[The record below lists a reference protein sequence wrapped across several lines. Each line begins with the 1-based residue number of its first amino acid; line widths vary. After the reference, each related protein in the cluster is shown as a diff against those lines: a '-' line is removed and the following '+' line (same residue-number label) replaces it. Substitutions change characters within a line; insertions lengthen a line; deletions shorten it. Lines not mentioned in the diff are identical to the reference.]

1 MTKKNKTILGVVG
14 GVLVIG
20 GIGAAT
26 GVGDE
31 KNNSSA
37 YISSSVV
44 ESSVTSVQSTD
55 NSLALSSSAYI
66 SSSIEE
72 SSVTSV
78 QSTDISSVLSS
89 SATSQPEISDL
100 ENPNSSTGEPV
111 SSVSSAEPPQA
122 SIPSTPSTTTSTT
135 TSTLPNNVSTTVPST
150 PQYKP
155 SVVYIAATGNGK
167 KYHKDPNC
175 SQMNGNVI
183 EMTRDEAEAAGY
195 SPCQKSKCYGSHF

>member
-14 GVLVIG
+14 GVLVVG

-26 GVGDE
+26 GVGDD

-37 YISSSVV
+37 YISSSIV
-44 ESSVTSVQSTD
+44 
-55 NSLALSSSAYI
+55 
-66 SSSIEE
+66 E

-89 SATSQPEISDL
+89 SAYISSSIEESSFTTSEPEISYP
-100 ENPNSSTGEPV
+100 ENPNSSTVEPV

-135 TSTLPNNVSTTVPST
+135 TSTLPNNVSSTVPST
-150 PQYKP
+150 PQYIP

-175 SQMNGNVI
+175 SKMNGNVI